1 MLSAVITVLL
11 LGVMLL
17 IIASLILSALH
28 EHRRHLSVAIRT
40 QAPTHPL
47 SAHVGMIL
55 HMQDGAIV
63 SVEKPESLP
72 TFTLP
77 STWYARRRTF
87 VSVSFLPRSSLA

>member
-17 IIASLILSALH
+17 IIASLILSALL
-28 EHRRHLSVAIRT
+28 EHRRHKQSVAIRT

-47 SAHVGMIL
+47 GAHVGMVL

-63 SVEKPESLP
+63 SVEKPESLQHLLCHP
-72 TFTLP
+72 PGMHVAVHLSQPAF
-77 STWYARRRTF
+77 Y
-87 VSVSFLPRSSLA
+87 